1 MALSVKFKVK
11 DGRSFNPYR
20 SSPMGSQ
27 TSLKS
32 ALSSGRNTDSLK
44 RDKRVRIITHKDH
57 IKNNGKIPMTMNHRH
72 LTLCR

>member
-1 MALSVKFKVK
+1 MSLRVKFKVK
-11 DGRSFNPYR
+11 DGRNFNHHR

-44 RDKRVRIITHKDH
+44 RDKRVRIITHHDREKF
-57 IKNNGKIPMTMNHRH
+57 IGKISIGNLSHRH
-72 LTLCR
+72 HFY